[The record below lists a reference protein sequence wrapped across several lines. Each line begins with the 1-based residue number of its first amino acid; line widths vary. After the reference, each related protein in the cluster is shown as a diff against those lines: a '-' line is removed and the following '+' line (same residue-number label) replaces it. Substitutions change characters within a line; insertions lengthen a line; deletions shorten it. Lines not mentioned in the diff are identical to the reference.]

1 MPTKSV
7 GHADVEKFVD
17 DLETNGNTVTSV
29 SPHEGGVY
37 VTWTVKRNRKPG
49 VSETR

>member
-7 GHADVEKFVD
+7 LHRDVEKFVD
-17 DLETNGNTVTSV
+17 DLEADGNTVTAV
-29 SPHEGGVY
+29 SPHEGGAY

-49 VSETR
+49 QAETR